1 MHRMAQLVEFTTKQ
15 PMVHDAGAGREVRHL
30 LLKAGLNRGAVV
42 YVNDIEAARAR
53 HIRRQTLARS
63 T

>member
-1 MHRMAQLVEFTTKQ
+1 MHRTAQLVEFTTKQ
-15 PMVHDAGAGREVRHL
+15 PMVHVAGAGREVRRL
-30 LLKAGLNRGAVV
+30 LLKAGLNRRVVV